1 MKLTN
6 QQKALLII
14 GGILLTGGLIYL
26 GVRLLRKKPAPAD
39 ADAGT
44 LPPASRPPA
53 PTTPPPT
60 NSASFFV
67 PMPSVI
73 AAASGWPL
81 KVGSKGALVMQ
92 AQTALQKQG
101 FDPRGID
108 GDFGAGTQTAV
119 KAWQQHKG
127 FPVTGALS
135 STEFYLLTG
144 SSGTTAAPDYTD
156 LAEKLYAA
164 YDLNLASAVVPLLKQ
179 IPNVAGYKAV
189 SERFQAETGGLFSA
203 RKTLVNGLFERF
215 GKTTHW
221 KDMQAQF
228 FRMGLVFDVSSGKWG
243 LGIL

>member
-6 QQKALLII
+6 QQKALLLI

-26 GVRLLRKKPAPAD
+26 GVRLLRKKPALPD
-39 ADAGT
+39 SPDGT
-44 LPPASRPPA
+44 LPPATTPAPPA
-53 PTTPPPT
+53 
-60 NSASFFV
+60 NSASYFV
-67 PMPSVI
+67 PMPSVVP
-73 AAASGWPL
+73 ASTLPL
-81 KVGSKGALVMQ
+81 KLGSKGTLVMQ

-108 GDFGAGTQTAV
+108 GDFGPGTQTAV

-127 FPVTGALS
+127 FRVTGELS

-144 SSGTTAAPDYTD
+144 SGTTPAVPDYAA

-164 YDLNLASAVVPLLKQ
+164 YDLNVATAVVPLLKQ

-189 SERFQAETGGLFSA
+189 SERFQEETDGLFSA
-203 RKTLVNGLFERF
+203 RKTLVNGLYERF
-215 GKTTHW
+215 GKSTHW

-228 FRMGLVFDVSSGKWG
+228 FRMGLMYDVSSGKWG
-243 LGIL
+243 FGG